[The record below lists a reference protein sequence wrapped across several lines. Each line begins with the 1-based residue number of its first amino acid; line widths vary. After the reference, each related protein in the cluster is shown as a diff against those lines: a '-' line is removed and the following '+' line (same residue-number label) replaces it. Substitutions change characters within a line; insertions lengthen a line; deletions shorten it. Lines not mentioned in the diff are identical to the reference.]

1 MQPGGSAESQAMNN
15 RIRFFLWT
23 FLFLSATAPAAAQQL
38 DSEFTV
44 FGAYRFGGEI
54 SIDESDAVYKAKDSP
69 SFGLIWNKRH
79 QRNTQW
85 EVFFSRQQTEVELSD
100 PMLVSPLVDVELYT
114 LQLGGTY
121 LWEGDGVQPY
131 LAMTLGGTH
140 IKADSGSGESD
151 TFISGSLGLG
161 LKFRPS
167 ERLGFR
173 LEARAHGVMVRDST
187 ELFCQTGPNL
197 NVCAV
202 RVQGDI
208 FGQLETFAGL
218 TFRF

>member
-1 MQPGGSAESQAMNN
+1 MRHGGSTELRSMKILTQVLLCFAV
-15 RIRFFLWT
+15 
-23 FLFLSATAPAAAQQL
+23 LFTVAATSSAQEL
-38 DSEFTV
+38 DNEFTV

-54 SIDESDAVYKAKDSP
+54 SVDESDEVYEANDSP
-69 SFGLIWNKRH
+69 SSGLIWNKRH
-79 QRNTQW
+79 KRNTQW
-85 EVFFSRQQTEVELSD
+85 EVFFSRQETEVELSD
-100 PMLVSPLVDVELYT
+100 PTLASPSVDVELYT

-140 IKADSGSGESD
+140 VKSDAGSGDSD

-161 LKFRPS
+161 LKLRSS

-173 LEARAHGVMVRDST
+173 LEARLHGVLVRDST
-187 ELFCQTGPNL
+187 KLFCQTGPSL

-202 RVQGDI
+202 RVEGDM

>member
-1 MQPGGSAESQAMNN
+1 
-15 RIRFFLWT
+15 
-23 FLFLSATAPAAAQQL
+23 
-38 DSEFTV
+38 
-44 FGAYRFGGEI
+44 
-54 SIDESDAVYKAKDSP
+54 
-69 SFGLIWNKRH
+69 
-79 QRNTQW
+79 
-85 EVFFSRQQTEVELSD
+85 
-100 PMLVSPLVDVELYT
+100 MLVSPLVDVELYT

-173 LEARAHGVMVRDST
+173 LEARVHGVMVRDST